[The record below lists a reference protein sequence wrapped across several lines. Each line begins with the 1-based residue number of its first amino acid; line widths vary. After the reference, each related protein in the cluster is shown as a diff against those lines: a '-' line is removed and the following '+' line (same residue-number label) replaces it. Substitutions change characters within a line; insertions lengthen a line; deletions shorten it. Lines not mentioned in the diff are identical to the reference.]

1 MTLIGINPLPSLY
14 RSFSSCKR
22 TSSDMSY
29 VFPEEN
35 GDSLYARMPAP
46 EVLAKRKARLALAN
60 RAEDALALFDEYA
73 WDIIVKAHDE
83 DMRSGG
89 LQRIFPAADSAQYTA
104 YFTEESYANLV
115 LRKWYEAGGGDL
127 FSRNAPHSPI
137 PPWVPRQVSFSRC

>member
-1 MTLIGINPLPSLY
+1 MADALPEQD
-14 RSFSSCKR
+14 
-22 TSSDMSY
+22 SDN
-29 VFPEEN
+29 V
-35 GDSLYARMPAP
+35 YARMPPP

-89 LQRIFPAADSAQYTA
+89 LERIYPSSDSAQYTP

-115 LRKWYEAGGGDL
+115 LRKFYEAGGGEL
-127 FSRNAPHSPI
+127 FRLHEPHSLI
-137 PPWVPRQVSFSRC
+137 PPWVPRQVCFTRC